1 MSRRIS
7 NKRIKEIEATPI
19 VYDKDSPE
27 LSEAELEKFRPVR
40 EIHPEWFRISPKKKR
55 ISILIDVDII
65 ETLKSEG
72 RGYQTRINSILREAV
87 FRNHD

>member
-40 EIHPEWFRISPKKKR
+40 EIHPEWF
-55 ISILIDVDII
+55 
-65 ETLKSEG
+65 
-72 RGYQTRINSILREAV
+72 
-87 FRNHD
+87 